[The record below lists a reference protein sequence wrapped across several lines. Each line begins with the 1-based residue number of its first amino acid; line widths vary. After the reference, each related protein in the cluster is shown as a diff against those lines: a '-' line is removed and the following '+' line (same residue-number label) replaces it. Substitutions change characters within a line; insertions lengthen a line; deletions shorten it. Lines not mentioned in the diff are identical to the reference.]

1 MAKVNG
7 NSSIGEKSRREFQLF
22 LFRNS
27 SGFSSSRNLN
37 FVEHPADARSSMRLK
52 PKSMNL
58 SFINSKLIEASFFRL
73 EIYPKFLLVK
83 SESRHEPYQ

>member
-1 MAKVNG
+1 MHD
-7 NSSIGEKSRREFQLF
+7 GESEWQFINWRKITSRISTVPLSKLIWLF
-22 LFRNS
+22 FL
-27 SGFSSSRNLN
+27 
-37 FVEHPADARSSMRLK
+37 ADARSSMRLK

-83 SESRHEPYQ
+83 SESRDEPYQ